1 MKIPSTKQFNPI
13 IRTIDNKL
21 YAGKKPTLSTLKNL
35 KNNGIETVIDLRPA
49 KQWSGVLLEKLK
61 CILINIPHIWHPIN
75 LAEKMPE
82 KEELINLNKIIN
94 KNSKTFVHCR
104 SGIHSTNIV
113 CGASSILRG
122 EKTLDEIL
130 ENIIQSNYFYTKP
143 NIKKTNNKINLRQKK
158 LNRLAQR
165 LNEFAEMFNTQI
177 KK

>member
-1 MKIPSTKQFNPI
+1 MKITHIQKFNPK

-21 YAGKKPTLSTLKNL
+21 LAGKKTSLSTLRHL
-35 KNNGIETVIDLRPA
+35 KKYGVNAVIDLRPY
-49 KQWSGVLLEKLK
+49 KQWSGVLLEKIK
-61 CILINIPHIWHPIN
+61 CKIINLPHIWHPIN

-122 EKTLDEIL
+122 KKTLNETI
-130 ENIIQSNYFYTKP
+130 ETIIQSNFFYTKP
-143 NIKKTNNKINLRQKK
+143 KLKPAPQKGDVRLRK
-158 LNRLAQR
+158 LNRLATR
-165 LNEFAEMFNTQI
+165 LSQFAEMFQQ
-177 KK
+177 

>member
-61 CILINIPHIWHPIN
+61 CILINIPHIWYPIN

-122 EKTLDEIL
+122 EKTLGETL
-130 ENIIQSNYFYTKP
+130 ENIIQSNFFYTKP
-143 NIKKTNNKINLRQKK
+143 KLKPATQKGDVRLRK
-158 LNRLAQR
+158 LNRLATR
-165 LNEFAEMFNTQI
+165 LSQFAEMFQ
-177 KK
+177 K